1 MKVKQLDRMLTL
13 NVERD
18 RHQGASLAV
27 PWLRLCVSIAGG
39 TGSMLGQETKILLHS
54 GHPPPKKKK
63 PQKYQGTYSSL
74 STSHM
79 LKYITVIIVKE
90 TKL

>member
-1 MKVKQLDRMLTL
+1 
-13 NVERD
+13 
-18 RHQGASLAV
+18 
-27 PWLRLCVSIAGG
+27 
-39 TGSMLGQETKILLHS
+39 MLGQETKILLHS
-54 GHPPPKKKK
+54 GHHPPPKKKK
-63 PQKYQGTYSSL
+63 PQKCQGTYSSL